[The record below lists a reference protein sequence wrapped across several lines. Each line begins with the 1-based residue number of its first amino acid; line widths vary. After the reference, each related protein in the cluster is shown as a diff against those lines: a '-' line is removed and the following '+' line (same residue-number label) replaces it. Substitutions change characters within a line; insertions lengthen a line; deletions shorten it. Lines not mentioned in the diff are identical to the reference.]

1 MRSLRTASA
10 VFLILLLA
18 GASTAI
24 AGVFPSFIRITQDY
38 SLAPFDG
45 SFADGTG
52 AAIRFYLNQPA
63 DSVTVAI
70 VPAAGGP
77 AIATI
82 SKSNLP
88 HGDNFVYWNGQ
99 TSSQTIAPAGPYRIV
114 VTAYHGGYAAYTL
127 ISLTTPSIYT
137 RGLSNI
143 KNPAQR
149 WFGFLYTVSNGG
161 YVTGLARHASDGRQW
176 GNKPDSA
183 FLTTTG
189 VPLGPANVRYGEVAD
204 SDGYVYV
211 IGLDTRRIFRFHVDT
226 LNVTLFDTTKYG
238 MRIQSL
244 DVRGTGSSKT
254 LYVTG
259 DSAIFSIPIGTQSFN
274 SAPAQKLVTV
284 GTDTG
289 KGLVFWDAK
298 VGQDNS
304 LYVIYRST
312 GAIGTLPTGSRGIL
326 KFDLNTGS
334 LPKKFA
340 DTVWTTLMADG
351 DPVTIALWDG
361 PTTAGSD
368 DVLYLSHDVGGAS
381 TELSGLYAFTNLTA
395 AKPTRAVAWA
405 DPDNNASSTRST
417 VVTDAAGDLVY
428 FENSDEEVVV
438 VSPPSGPNSFALTS
452 LDTLTIITPGKVFP
466 LVSMSY
472 ARYDGNGDLQPDHRY
487 DTVRVVGVINSGN
500 IQTTNFGYFMQDDS
514 AGLEIFA
521 YGLAGAPALRPGY
534 RVMVKGFIDFYRGT
548 TEITPQ
554 NLATDI
560 TLIDTG
566 NVIVAI
572 PLTIG
577 QYKAKPEVYESRRI
591 QLTVV
596 NPLGWGSAQWP
607 AAAASANLNVWDGI
621 DTLVMRIDSDTEVP
635 GSPMPTFP
643 CQVTGVAT
651 QYTSSATVYN
661 NGYQIQPF
669 YNSDFVPINAPP
681 VAKFALLSPPNGGS
695 INVDTSS
702 TSTYKFVWRAAIDFN
717 GDALVYQLVPV
728 GFATTPA
735 DNSAKD
741 TTKTFTSAQLR
752 TYIGAADTL
761 LLRWTVLTKDPTHSP
776 VANRDTFTVVL
787 RKTLVGVD
795 EEPGLPTSFSLSQ
808 NYPTP
813 FNPSTTIRF
822 ALPTTASVT
831 LRVYDML
838 GREVTTLVQENR
850 PAGYYNVVWSGKGNN
865 GGSLASGVY
874 FFRLEATPI
883 DGGAA
888 FTQLKKMIL
897 LK

>member
-10 VFLILLLA
+10 VLLILLLA

-24 AGVFPSFIRITQDY
+24 AGVFPSFIRVTQDY
-38 SLAPFDG
+38 SPAPFDG

-52 AAIRFYLNQPA
+52 AAIRFFLNQPA
-63 DSVTVAI
+63 DSVTVDI

-77 AIATI
+77 AIVTL
-82 SKSNLP
+82 SKLNLP
-88 HGDNFVYWNGQ
+88 HGDNFVNWNGL
-99 TSSQTIAPAGPYRIV
+99 TSSQTTAPAGPYRIV
-114 VTAYHGGYAAYTL
+114 VTAYHGGYSAYTQ
-127 ISLTTPSIYT
+127 ISFTTPSIYT

-143 KNPAQR
+143 KNPALR

-211 IGLDTRRIFRFHVDT
+211 IGLDTRRIFRFHIDT

-244 DVRGTGSSKT
+244 DVRGTGDSKT

-259 DSAIFSIPIGTQSFN
+259 DSAIFSIPIGTQPFN

-298 VGQDNS
+298 VGQDNA

-312 GAIGTLPTGSRGIL
+312 GAIGSLPTGSRGIL
-326 KFDLNTGS
+326 KFDLNTGT
-334 LPKKFA
+334 LPKMFA
-340 DTVWTTLMADG
+340 DTVWTTRMADG
-351 DPVTIALWDG
+351 DPITLALWDG

-368 DVLYLSHDVGGAS
+368 DILYLSHDVGGAS

-395 AKPTRAVAWA
+395 ASPTRAVAWA
-405 DPDNNASSTRST
+405 DPDNNASSSRST

-438 VSPPSGPNSFALTS
+438 VAPPSGPNSFALTS
-452 LDTLTIITPGKVFP
+452 LDTLAIITPGKVFP

-472 ARYDGNGDLQPDHRY
+472 ARYDGNGDNQPDHRY
-487 DTVRVVGVINSGN
+487 DTVRVVGVVNSGN

-521 YGLAGAPALRPGY
+521 YGLVDAPALRPGY

-577 QYKAKPEVYESRRI
+577 QFKANGEKYESRRI

-596 NPLGWGSAQWP
+596 NPLGWGAAQWP
-607 AAAASANLNVWDGI
+607 AAGQSPNLNVWDGI
-621 DTLVMRIDSDTEVP
+621 DTVIMRLDSDTEIP
-635 GSPMPTFP
+635 GSPMPAFP
-643 CQVTGVAT
+643 AKVTGVAT
-651 QYTSSATVYN
+651 QYTNASPYN
-661 NGYQIQPF
+661 SGYQLQPF
-669 YNSDFVPINAPP
+669 YNSDFVPVNAPP
-681 VAKFALLSPPNGGS
+681 VAKFALLTPPNGS
-695 INVDTSS
+695 SLNVDTSS
-702 TSTYKFVWRAAIDFN
+702 TSTYKFTWRAALDFN
-717 GDALVYQLVPV
+717 GDVLTYQFQPVASAGALS
-728 GFATTPA
+728 
-735 DNSAKD
+735 DNSGKD
-741 TTKTFTSAQLR
+741 TVKTYTSAQLR
-752 TYIGAADTL
+752 TLMGSADSVV
-761 LLRWTVLTKDPTHSP
+761 LRWTIRVKDPTNP
-776 VANRDTFTVVL
+776 LVACLDTFAVTLKKV
-787 RKTLVGVD
+787 LVGVN
-795 EEPGLPTSFSLSQ
+795 EEPGIPETYQLSQ
-808 NYPTP
+808 NYPNP

-822 ALPTTASVT
+822 ALPTASTVI
-831 LRVYDML
+831 LRVYDIL
-838 GREVTTLVQENR
+838 GREVQTLVQETR
-850 PAGYYNVVWSGKGNN
+850 QAGYHTVVWDGRDRNGNPASSG
-865 GGSLASGVY
+865 AY
-874 FFRLEATPI
+874 FFRIEAKPADAGTP
-883 DGGAA
+883 
-888 FTQLKKMIL
+888 FTAMKKMML

>member
-10 VFLILLLA
+10 ILLILLLA

-77 AIATI
+77 AIATL

-88 HGDNFVYWNGQ
+88 HGDNFVSWDGQ
-99 TSSQTIAPAGPYRIV
+99 TSSQTNAPAGPYRIV
-114 VTAYHGGYAAYTL
+114 VTAYHGGYATYTQ
-127 ISLTTPSIYT
+127 ITFTTPSIYT

-211 IGLDTRRIFRFHVDT
+211 IGLDARRIYRFNVDT
-226 LNVTLFDTTKYG
+226 LNVTLFDSTKYG

-244 DVRGTGSSKT
+244 DVRGTGASKT

-334 LPKKFA
+334 LPKMFA
-340 DTVWTTLMADG
+340 DTIWTTLMADG

-368 DVLYLSHDVGGAS
+368 DILYLSHDIGGAG

-395 AKPTRAVAWA
+395 TKPTRAVAWA

-438 VSPPSGPNSFALTS
+438 VAPPSGPNSFALTG
-452 LDTLTIITPGKVFP
+452 LDTLTIVTPGKVFP

-472 ARYDGNGDLQPDHRY
+472 ARYDGNGDNQPDHRY

-521 YGLAGAPALRPGY
+521 YGLAGAPAVGPGY

-560 TLIDTG
+560 TVLDTG

-577 QYKAKPEVYESRRI
+577 QYKANAEKYESRRI

-596 NPLGWGSAQWP
+596 NPLGWGAAQWP
-607 AAAASANLNVWDGI
+607 AAGSSPSLNVWDGI
-621 DTLVMRIDSDTEVP
+621 DTVILRLDSDTEIP

-643 CQVTGVAT
+643 AKVTGVAT
-651 QYTSSATVYN
+651 QYSSAAPYN
-661 NGYQIQPF
+661 TGYQIQPF
-669 YNSDFVPINAPP
+669 YNSDFVAINAPP
-681 VAKFALLSPPNGGS
+681 VAKFALLTPPNAS
-695 INVDTSS
+695 SLNVDTSS
-702 TSTYKFVWRAAIDFN
+702 TSSYKFTWRAALDFN
-717 GDALVYQLVPV
+717 GDVLTYQFKPV
-728 GFATTPA
+728 GTGGALS
-735 DNSAKD
+735 DNSGKD
-741 TTKTFTSAQLR
+741 TVKTYTSADLR
-752 TYIGAADTL
+752 TLMGSADSVV
-761 LLRWTVLTKDPTHSP
+761 LRWTILVKDPTHP
-776 VANRDTFTVVL
+776 LVACLDTFSVTLKKV
-787 RKTLVGVD
+787 LVGVN
-795 EEPGLPTSFSLSQ
+795 EEPGIPETYQLSQ
-808 NYPTP
+808 NYPNP
-813 FNPSTTIRF
+813 FNPTTTIRF
-822 ALPTTASVT
+822 ALPTASTVT
-831 LRVYDML
+831 LRVYDLL
-838 GREVTTLVQENR
+838 GREVQTLVQENR
-850 PAGYYNVVWSGKGNN
+850 PAGYHSVVWDGRDRN
-865 GGSLASGVY
+865 GIPAASGAY
-874 FFRLEATPI
+874 FFRIEARPT
-883 DGGAA
+883 DAGAP
-888 FTQLKKMIL
+888 FTAMKKMML